1 MNILNFKRLFFL
13 IPLILCSCISMVPE
27 NVVTQLDRDFEGGS
41 ENCKAMFM
49 AMPVDCKENPS
60 YCIDYQF
67 NKNIVSYQ
75 DAAQTTIASF
85 AVAKTE
91 DNKIAVCSWARHGS
105 LRGWSS
111 LDKYALASCER
122 MRLTDMSKRQIS
134 LKACEIYAHGNDIL

>member
-1 MNILNFKRLFFL
+1 
-13 IPLILCSCISMVPE
+13 MVPG

-41 ENCKAMFM
+41 ENCKAMFK

-60 YCIDYQF
+60 YCGDYQF

-75 DAAQTTIASF
+75 DSAQTKEASF
-85 AVAKTE
+85 AVGKTE
-91 DNKIAVCSWARHGS
+91 DNKIAVCSWNSHGT

-111 LDKYALASCER
+111 LDKNVLASCER
-122 MRLTDMSKRQIS
+122 MRLSYMSKNQIS